1 MKNNKKSDFLF
12 FTQDIVMFKQYFPIF
27 KNNPELVYLDN
38 AASTQKP
45 QMVIDGV
52 SSFLAHDYANIHRG
66 LYDLSERSELLYD
79 QSKHLV
85 AELLNT
91 SSKEVI
97 YTYNATYAINLVAQS
112 LVNSHFLQKGDK
124 ILVSIWDH
132 HANSLPRLALGKLF
146 GIQVEFF

>member
-1 MKNNKKSDFLF
+1 
-12 FTQDIVMFKQYFPIF
+12 MFKQYFPIF

-45 QMVIDGV
+45 QMVINGV
-52 SSFLAHDYANIHRG
+52 SDFLAHDYANIHRG

-85 AELLNT
+85 AELLNA

-112 LVNSHFLQKGDK
+112 LVNTHFLQKGDK